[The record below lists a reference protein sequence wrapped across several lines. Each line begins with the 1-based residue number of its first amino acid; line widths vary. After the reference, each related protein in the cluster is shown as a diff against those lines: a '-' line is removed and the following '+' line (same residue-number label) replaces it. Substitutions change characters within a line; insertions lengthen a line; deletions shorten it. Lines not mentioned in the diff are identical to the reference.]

1 MKYEV
6 LELEVTR
13 FENADV
19 VTASG
24 TTTTTGGQA
33 GRATLTGQQ
42 SATDN
47 Y

>member
-24 TTTTTGGQA
+24 TTTATNGQTGANATSQTSTGTTP
-33 GRATLTGQQ
+33 
-42 SATDN
+42 
-47 Y
+47 

>member
-24 TTTTTGGQA
+24 TTTTGGGNNGKVTTG
-33 GRATLTGQQ
+33 T
-42 SATDN
+42 SATN
-47 Y
+47 GHP

>member
-24 TTTTTGGQA
+24 TTTGGQTGG
-33 GRATLTGQQ
+33 ATSQTSTG
-42 SATDN
+42 TTK
-47 Y
+47 